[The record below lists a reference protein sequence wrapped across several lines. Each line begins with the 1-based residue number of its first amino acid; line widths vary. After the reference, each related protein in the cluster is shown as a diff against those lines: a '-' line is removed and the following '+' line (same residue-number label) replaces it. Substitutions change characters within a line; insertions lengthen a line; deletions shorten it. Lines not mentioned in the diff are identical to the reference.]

1 MKFTRIYEH
10 RIRRAFVPLHQ
21 KLKNMNYMS
30 NTEEDIDRYE
40 DDDYSYDAYEGES
53 RTYDEFAGSYAQDVM
68 GYSDEEIYDVFDGE
82 PDAYWNID

>member
-1 MKFTRIYEH
+1 
-10 RIRRAFVPLHQ
+10 
-21 KLKNMNYMS
+21 MS

-40 DDDYSYDAYEGES
+40 DDDYNYDAYEGES

-68 GYSDEEIYDVFDGE
+68 GYSDEEIYYAFDGE